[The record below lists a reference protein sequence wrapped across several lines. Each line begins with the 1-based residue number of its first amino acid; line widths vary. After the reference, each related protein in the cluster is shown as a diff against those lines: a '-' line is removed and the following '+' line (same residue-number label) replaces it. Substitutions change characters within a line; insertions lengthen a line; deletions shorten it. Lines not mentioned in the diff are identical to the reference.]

1 MRRVIG
7 SFAVCFAIA
16 ALSGCGPVI
25 WQRFTL
31 NQPITKDQVA
41 FIQNGETQLSEVA
54 RELGSPDEI
63 LNLKNRLI
71 ARYHFIDTKYFRI
84 NFGWGLRFFIPYYTP
99 DLVLSGGGAGTD
111 VFDVA
116 CDSKFDDVLS
126 ARLVHHGTCERS
138 GRTALTSP

>member
-63 LNLKNRLI
+63 LNLKNRLV
-71 ARYHFIDTKYFRI
+71 ARVCDWFR
-84 NFGWGLRFFIPYYTP
+84 GRGVDVRT
-99 DLVLSGGGAGTD
+99 GATVVED
-111 VFDVA
+111 VF
-116 CDSKFDDVLS
+116 F
-126 ARLVHHGTCERS
+126 RLPPEVRLP
-138 GRTALTSP
+138 AA

>member
-1 MRRVIG
+1 MR
-7 SFAVCFAIA
+7 SFIRSCAVCLGFL
-16 ALSGCGPVI
+16 ALTGCGPII
-25 WQRFTL
+25 WQRLTV

-41 FIQNGETQLSEVA
+41 FIQEGTTHLSEVA
-54 RELGSPDEI
+54 KELGSPDEI
-63 LNLKNRLI
+63 LNLKNRLV

-116 CDSKFDDVLS
+116 CDSN
-126 ARLVHHGTCERS
+126 LVVQE
-138 GRTALTSP
+138 TAFAFHKSSSRFLFPWD